1 MHITFV
7 KKITADGNP
16 CRKCAEVET
25 KLKKAGLLRS
35 IAQTVIADERDP
47 ASEGMQLAKNY
58 QVDTAPFFIMRMNDG
73 ETRVYTIYFRFV
85 KEILQ
90 AKTTEQE
97 AAADIL
103 DSHPDLDYI

>member
-1 MHITFV
+1 MHITCV
-7 KKITADGNP
+7 KKIMADGNP

-58 QVDTAPFFIMRMNDG
+58 
-73 ETRVYTIYFRFV
+73 

-97 AAADIL
+97 AATDIL